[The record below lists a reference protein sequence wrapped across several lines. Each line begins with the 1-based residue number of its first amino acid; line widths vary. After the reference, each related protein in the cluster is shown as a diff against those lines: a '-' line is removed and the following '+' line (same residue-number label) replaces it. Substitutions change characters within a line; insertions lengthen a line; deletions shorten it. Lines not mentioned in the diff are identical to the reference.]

1 MNDGDGTLAAQDRG
15 RQFGPLGTALV
26 IIPTYNEAENIKSI
40 VGRVRKAVPEA
51 HVLVA
56 DDNSPD
62 GTGKL
67 ADELA
72 AGDDRVR
79 VLHRKGKEGLGA
91 AYLAGF
97 RWGLENDYGVLIEMD
112 ADGSHQPEELPRL
125 LTALKSADLV
135 LGSRWVPGGRVVNWP
150 RSREVISRGGSLYS
164 RLALDLPL
172 RDITGGYRAFRRE
185 TLEGLGLEEV
195 ASQGYCFQVDLARR
209 AVKAGFHVV
218 EVPITFVEREHG
230 DSKMSRDILVEALWR
245 VTAWGV
251 GERVGKITG
260 RGGGRAER
268 PVTPGDS
275 RGGASRP
282 AAAASVSGGATAR
295 AAGDA
300 VGSDEDGPGTESAA
314 VVSGHE
320 TSAGPGT
327 PDETGRE
334 AGGAAGTAAAGS
346 GRADAASATSD
357 EGAPS
362 GDDAADASADDAG
375 PAGGEAVEPAEAA
388 GDGSG
393 ADAKAA
399 GSGDEGKPHSAR

>member
-1 MNDGDGTLAAQDRG
+1 MNDGDGTLAAGAQG
-15 RQFGPLGTALV
+15 RKFGPLGTALV

-40 VGRVRKAVPEA
+40 VGRVREAVPEA

-67 ADELA
+67 ADELTVE
-72 AGDDRVR
+72 DDHVH

-97 RWGLENDYGVLIEMD
+97 RWGLERDYGVLIEMD

-150 RSREVISRGGSLYS
+150 KSREVISRGGSLYS

-209 AVKAGFHVV
+209 SVKAGYHVV
-218 EVPITFVEREHG
+218 EVPITFVERELG

-251 GERVGKITG
+251 GERVGKVTG
-260 RGGGRAER
+260 RGG
-268 PVTPGDS
+268 
-275 RGGASRP
+275 RP
-282 AAAASVSGGATAR
+282 A
-295 AAGDA
+295 
-300 VGSDEDGPGTESAA
+300 
-314 VVSGHE
+314 
-320 TSAGPGT
+320 
-327 PDETGRE
+327 
-334 AGGAAGTAAAGS
+334 
-346 GRADAASATSD
+346 
-357 EGAPS
+357 
-362 GDDAADASADDAG
+362 
-375 PAGGEAVEPAEAA
+375 
-388 GDGSG
+388 
-393 ADAKAA
+393 
-399 GSGDEGKPHSAR
+399 KP